1 MAFSVIT
8 NVASLAAQRNLAQTQ
23 ESLTKNMSRLS
34 SGLRINSA
42 ADDAA
47 GLGISE
53 KLRAQTRGLAQAERN
68 AMDGVSLL
76 QTAEGSLNEV
86 SNILVRM
93 RELAMSSSTDTNNDT
108 QRGYLNEEFT
118 ALGEELTRL
127 TAVTEFN
134 GTKLLDGSA
143 SGLEIQVGLND
154 DANNDRITIDIP
166 GMDASTLGVDG
177 DILSKGAAQGVLA
190 TIDTAIDDVSES
202 RSNLG
207 SLQNRMQI
215 TISNLTSSRENL
227 TAANSRIRDVD
238 VAEETAAMTRNSIL
252 MQAGVSVLAQANQAP
267 QVALS
272 LLGR

>member
-8 NVASLAAQRNLAQTQ
+8 NVASLSAQRNLARTQ

-86 SNILVRM
+86 SGILVRM
-93 RELAMSSSTDTNNDT
+93 RELALSSATDTNNDT

-127 TAVTEFN
+127 TKVTDFN
-134 GTKLLDGSA
+134 GTKLLDGTA
-143 SGLEIQVGLND
+143 SGLEIQVGLNA
-154 DANNDRITIDIP
+154 DATNDRIKITIP
-166 GMDASTLGVDG
+166 GMDAATLGVDG
-177 DILSKGAAQGVLA
+177 DISSKTNAQDVLSV
-190 TIDTAIDDVSES
+190 IDTAIDTVSDS
-202 RSNLG
+202 RAGLG
-207 SLQNRMQI
+207 ALQNRMQI

-252 MQAGVSVLAQANQAP
+252 MQAGVSVLSQANQAP

>member
-1 MAFSVIT
+1 MAFSVVT
-8 NVASLAAQRNLAQTQ
+8 NVASLSAQRNLARTQ
-23 ESLTKNMSRLS
+23 ESLSKNMSRLS

-86 SNILVRM
+86 SGILVRM
-93 RELAMSSSTDTNNDT
+93 RELALSSATDTNNDT
-108 QRGYLNEEFT
+108 QREYLNEEFT

-127 TAVTEFN
+127 TSVTDFN
-134 GTKLLDGSA
+134 GTKLLNGDA
-143 SGLEIQVGLND
+143 AALEIQVGLNESATD
-154 DANNDRITIDIP
+154 DRIQIDIP
-166 GMDASTLGVDG
+166 AMDAASLGVDG
-177 DILSKGAAQGVLA
+177 TILTKTDAQDVLSV
-190 TIDTAIDDVSES
+190 IDDAINTVSES
-202 RSNLG
+202 RAGLG

-215 TISNLTSSRENL
+215 TIQNLSASRENL

-252 MQAGVSVLAQANQAP
+252 MQAGVSVLSQANQAP

>member
-8 NVASLAAQRNLAQTQ
+8 NVASLSAQR
-23 ESLTKNMSRLS
+23 SLTKTQDALGKNMAKLS

-53 KLRAQTRGLAQAERN
+53 KLRAQTRGMAQAERN

-86 SNILVRM
+86 SGILIRM
-93 RELAMSSSTDTNNDT
+93 RELAMSSATDTNNDE
-108 QRGYLNEEFT
+108 QRAYLNEEFT

-127 TAVTEFN
+127 TTVSEFN
-134 GTKLLDGSA
+134 GTKLLDGTA
-143 SGLEIQVGLND
+143 QGLEIQVGLNNT
-154 DANNDRITIDIP
+154 AANDRIQIDI
-166 GMDASTLGVDG
+166 GAMDAGTLGVDG
-177 DILSKGAAQGVLA
+177 TISSKTDAQDVLSVVDA
-190 TIDTAIDDVSES
+190 AIDSVSSS
-202 RSNLG
+202 RATLG
-207 SLQNRMQI
+207 SLQNRMSI
-215 TISNLTSSRENL
+215 AISNLSSSRENL

-252 MQAGVSVLAQANQAP
+252 MQAGVSVLSQANQAP

>member
-8 NVASLAAQRNLAQTQ
+8 NVASLSAQRSLTRTQ
-23 ESLTKNMSRLS
+23 EALSKNMSKLS

-53 KLRAQTRGLAQAERN
+53 KLRAQTRGMAQAERN

-86 SNILVRM
+86 SGILIRM
-93 RELAMSSSTDTNNDT
+93 RELAMSSATDTNNDE
-108 QRGYLNEEFT
+108 QRAYLNEEFT

-127 TAVTEFN
+127 TTVSEFN
-134 GTKLLDGSA
+134 GTQLLDGTA
-143 SGLEIQVGLND
+143 TGLEIQVGLND
-154 DANNDRITIDIP
+154 DATNDRITIDIP
-166 GMDASTLGVDG
+166 AMDSASLGVDG
-177 DILSKGAAQGVLA
+177 DILTKGAAQGVLS
-190 TIDTAIDDVSES
+190 TIDDAIDSVSSS
-202 RSNLG
+202 RASLG
-207 SLQNRMQI
+207 SLQNRMSI
-215 TISNLTSSRENL
+215 AISNLTSSRENL

-252 MQAGVSVLAQANQAP
+252 MQAGVSVLSQANQAP

>member
-8 NVASLAAQRNLAQTQ
+8 NVASLSAQRNLARTQ

-93 RELAMSSSTDTNNDT
+93 RELALQSSTDTNNDT

-154 DANNDRITIDIP
+154 DAAQDRITIDIP
-166 GMDASTLGVDG
+166 GMDAGTLGVDG
-177 DILSKGAAQGVLA
+177 DILTKGAAQGVLS
-190 TIDTAIDDVSES
+190 TIDTAIDDVSEA

-252 MQAGVSVLAQANQAP
+252 MQAGVSVLSQANQAP

>member
-8 NVASLAAQRNLAQTQ
+8 NVASLSAQRSLARTQ
-23 ESLTKNMSRLS
+23 DSLGKNMAKLS

-53 KLRAQTRGLAQAERN
+53 KLRAQTRGMAQAERN

-86 SNILVRM
+86 SGILIRM
-93 RELAMSSSTDTNNDT
+93 RELAMSSSTDTNNDE
-108 QRGYLNEEFT
+108 QRAYLNEEFT

-127 TAVTEFN
+127 TTVSEFN
-134 GTKLLDGSA
+134 GTKLLDGTA
-143 SGLEIQVGLND
+143 DGLQIQVGLNNVD
-154 DANNDRITIDIP
+154 EDDRIEITIP
-166 GMDASTLGVDG
+166 AMDAGTLGVDG
-177 DILSKGAAQGVLA
+177 TILSKDDAQGVLS
-190 TIDTAIDDVSES
+190 TIDDAIDSVSSS
-202 RSNLG
+202 RATLG
-207 SLQNRMQI
+207 SLQNRMSI
-215 TISNLTSSRENL
+215 AISNLSSSRENL

-252 MQAGVSVLAQANQAP
+252 MQAGVSVLSQANQAP

>member
-8 NVASLAAQRNLAQTQ
+8 NVASLSAQRNLARTQ
-23 ESLTKNMSRLS
+23 ENLTKNMSRLS

-86 SNILVRM
+86 SGILVRM
-93 RELAMSSSTDTNNDT
+93 RELALSSSTDTNNDT

-127 TAVTEFN
+127 TKVTDFN
-134 GTKLLDGSA
+134 GTKLLDGTA
-143 SGLEIQVGLND
+143 SGLEIQVGLNAD
-154 DANNDRITIDIP
+154 PTNDRIKITIP
-166 GMDASTLGVDG
+166 GMDAATLGVDG
-177 DILSKGAAQGVLA
+177 DISSKTNAQDVLSV
-190 TIDTAIDDVSES
+190 IDTAIDTVSDS
-202 RSNLG
+202 RAGLG
-207 SLQNRMQI
+207 ALQNRMQI

-252 MQAGVSVLAQANQAP
+252 MQAGVSVLSQANQAP